1 MAAAGTRTSGW
12 GTLVRA
18 FTLARAAAAVAGV
31 IVGLAALAWPAGTAG
46 AAQAGPAATGYRTV
60 GELSGVAA
68 VSAGNAWAV
77 GATGSESAQKALMLH
92 WNGKSWTRV
101 TSPKILDGTAGALS
115 AVTVV
120 SATDAW
126 AVGTVGGGL
135 GHALILHWNGK
146 AWSQVAGVAAIGGA
160 LYGVTAT
167 ASGAWAVGVNLGQT
181 FIAPLLLHWNGRA
194 WSRASIKLNP
204 ASQSES
210 ILAGVAV
217 TGAKT
222 AWAVGYTSQGI
233 PNSMLVR
240 WNGSTWNAGTSFP
253 LSGIQRSLDGVAAG
267 PRGTAFA
274 VGNGETGPFGGNGIS
289 VPLSMRWSGKSWLK
303 TTVSVPKNSG
313 LNSVTFAPGGTAW
326 ATGYHYTSASA
337 TSALITRWTGKTW
350 ASVKVPSGS
359 YQLAGLGFAAAGNG
373 WAVGARGAD
382 TLILHWNG
390 HSWS

>member
-1 MAAAGTRTSGW
+1 MRAG
-12 GTLVRA
+12 V
-18 FTLARAAAAVAGV
+18 LARIAAAATGVA
-31 IVGLAALAWPAGTAG
+31 VGLAALAFSPARAG
-46 AAQAGPAATGYRTV
+46 AAQAAVPVTGYRTA
-60 GELSGVAA
+60 GALSGVAA

-77 GATGSESAQKALMLH
+77 GYAGSESARKVLLVH
-92 WNGKSWTRV
+92 WNGRSWTRV
-101 TSPKILDGTAGALS
+101 TSPKILNGTAGALS

-120 SATDAW
+120 SAHDAW

-146 AWSQVAGVAAIGGA
+146 AWSQATGVPVIGGA

-167 ASGAWAVGVNLGQT
+167 VTGAWAVGVNLGQT
-181 FIAPLLLHWNGRA
+181 VVAPLLLHWNGKA

-210 ILAGVAV
+210 ILTGVAV
-217 TGAKT
+217 TAAKT

-240 WNGSTWNAGTSFP
+240 WNGKTWSTGTSFP
-253 LSGIQRSLDGVAAG
+253 VSGIQRSLEGVATG

-274 VGNGETGPFGGNGIS
+274 VGNGETGPFGGPGTSI
-289 VPLSMRWSGKSWLK
+289 PLSMRWNGKTWLK

-337 TSALITRWTGKTW
+337 TSALIARWNGKTW
-350 ASVKVPSGS
+350 ASVKVPGGS
-359 YQLAGLGFAAAGNG
+359 YDLAGLGFAAAGNG

>member
-1 MAAAGTRTSGW
+1 
-12 GTLVRA
+12 VRA
-18 FTLARAAAAVAGV
+18 GVLARIAAAATGVA
-31 IVGLAALAWPAGTAG
+31 VGLAALAFSPARAG
-46 AAQAGPAATGYRTV
+46 AAQAAVPATNYRTA
-60 GELSGVAA
+60 GALSGLAA

-77 GATGSESAQKALMLH
+77 GYAGSESARKVLLVH
-92 WNGKSWTRV
+92 WNGRSWTRV
-101 TSPKILDGTAGALS
+101 TSPKILNGTAGALS

-120 SATDAW
+120 SADDAW

-146 AWSQVAGVAAIGGA
+146 AWSQATGVPAIGGA

-167 ASGAWAVGVNLGQT
+167 ATSAWAVGVNLGQT
-181 FIAPLLLHWNGRA
+181 VVAPLLLHWNGKA

-217 TGAKT
+217 TAAKT

-240 WNGSTWNAGTSFP
+240 WNGKTWSTGTSFP
-253 LSGIQRSLDGVAAG
+253 VSGIQRSLEGVATG

-274 VGNGETGPFGGNGIS
+274 VGNGETGPFGGPGIS
-289 VPLSMRWSGKSWLK
+289 VPLSMRWNGKSWLK

-337 TSALITRWTGKTW
+337 TSALIARWNGKTW
-350 ASVKVPSGS
+350 ARVKVPGGS
-359 YQLAGLGFAAAGNG
+359 YDLAGLGFAAAGNG

>member
-1 MAAAGTRTSGW
+1 
-12 GTLVRA
+12 VRA
-18 FTLARAAAAVAGV
+18 RVLARIAAAATGVA
-31 IVGLAALAWPAGTAG
+31 VGLAALAFSPARAG
-46 AAQAGPAATGYRTV
+46 AAQAAVPATNYRTA
-60 GELSGVAA
+60 GALSGLAA

-77 GATGSESAQKALMLH
+77 GYAGSESARKVLLLH
-92 WNGKSWTRV
+92 WNGRSWTRV
-101 TSPKILDGTAGALS
+101 TSPKILNGTAGALS

-120 SATDAW
+120 SANDAW
-126 AVGTVGGGL
+126 AVGTIGGGL
-135 GHALILHWNGK
+135 GRALILHWNGK
-146 AWSQVAGVAAIGGA
+146 AWSQATGVPAIGGA

-167 ASGAWAVGVNLGQT
+167 AAGAWAVGVNLGQT
-181 FIAPLLLHWNGRA
+181 VVAPLLLHWNGKA
-194 WSRASIKLNP
+194 WSRAGIKLNP

-210 ILAGVAV
+210 ILTGVAV
-217 TGAKT
+217 TAAKT

-240 WNGSTWNAGTSFP
+240 WNGKTWSTGTSFP
-253 LSGIQRSLDGVAAG
+253 VSGIQRSLEGVATG

-274 VGNGETGPFGGNGIS
+274 VGNGETGPFGGNATS
-289 VPLSMRWSGKSWLK
+289 VPLSMRWNGKSWLK

-313 LNSVTFAPGGTAW
+313 LNSVTFAPGGAAW

-337 TSALITRWTGKTW
+337 TSALISRWNGKTW
-350 ASVKVPSGS
+350 ASVKVPGGS
-359 YQLAGLGFAAAGNG
+359 YDLAGLGFAAAGNG